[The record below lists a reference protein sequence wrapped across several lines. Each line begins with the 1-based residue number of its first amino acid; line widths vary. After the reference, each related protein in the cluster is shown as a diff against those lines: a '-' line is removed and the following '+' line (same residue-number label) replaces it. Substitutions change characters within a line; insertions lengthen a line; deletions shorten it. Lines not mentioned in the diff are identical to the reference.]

1 MTFNE
6 KISSIEKILGNSK
19 KFKDKTLLACAIY
32 YRIKTKTS
40 FRRIPLS
47 GISFSWYNLRYWFQ
61 KLQNEGK
68 LQKIKSIVG
77 GGD

>member
-1 MTFNE
+1 MNFYE
-6 KISSIEKILGNSK
+6 KIQKIEEMLGNSK

-32 YRIKTKTS
+32 YRIKIKTS
-40 FRRIPLS
+40 FRKIPLN

-68 LQKIKSIVG
+68 LTLIQKIVG
-77 GGD
+77 GES